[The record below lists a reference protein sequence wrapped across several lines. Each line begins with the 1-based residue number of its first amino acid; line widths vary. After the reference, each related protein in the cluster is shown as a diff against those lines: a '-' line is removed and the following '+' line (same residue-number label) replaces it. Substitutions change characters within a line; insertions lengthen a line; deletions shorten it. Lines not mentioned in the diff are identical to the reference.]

1 MDLLQ
6 TLFFT
11 MIALGVLVSF
21 HEFGHFWVA
30 RRCGVKVQRFSIG
43 FGTPLLR
50 WHDAQGTEFV
60 LAALP
65 LGGYVKMVDEREGNV
80 SAEDLPHAF
89 SQKSVWQRLAIV
101 VAGPAANFL
110 LAVVAFWIV
119 FLAGERGIAP
129 VAGSV
134 ISGSLAEQSGFEAG
148 SEIVAVNG
156 HPTTTWSAVSRQLF
170 GYIGTSG
177 DIPFTVT
184 YPESSIQYDL
194 SVPVTEWLRDAQ
206 EPSPLRELGIT
217 PPYKLDKLK
226 LVTVAEDGAGFSAGL
241 RDGDRVVTI
250 NGEDVLSVEQF
261 IQAISGSAG
270 IAVQLVVERDEGQQ
284 LIIEAIPRLVERD
297 GKQLGQLGV
306 QLSSEGSYP
315 QELLRNV
322 DYSLVGAVL
331 RAIEETKETSFFVLD
346 SLAKLVVG
354 DLSPKN
360 ISGPITIAKVAGD
373 SAESGFDNFIRFIAI
388 LSIML
393 GVMNLL
399 PIPVLDGG
407 HIVYYLV
414 EIIKG
419 SPVSD
424 GVQLVGYKI
433 GFFMLMGLMLF
444 ATYNDVMRSF

>member
-11 MIALGVLVSF
+11 IIALGVLVSF

-50 WHDAQGTEFV
+50 WHDDQGTEFV

>member
-1 MDLLQ
+1 
-6 TLFFT
+6 
-11 MIALGVLVSF
+11 
-21 HEFGHFWVA
+21 
-30 RRCGVKVQRFSIG
+30 
-43 FGTPLLR
+43 
-50 WHDAQGTEFV
+50 
-60 LAALP
+60 
-65 LGGYVKMVDEREGNV
+65 
-80 SAEDLPHAF
+80 
-89 SQKSVWQRLAIV
+89 
-101 VAGPAANFL
+101 
-110 LAVVAFWIV
+110 VVAFWIV

-373 SAESGFDNFIRFIAI
+373 SAKSGFDNFIRFIAI